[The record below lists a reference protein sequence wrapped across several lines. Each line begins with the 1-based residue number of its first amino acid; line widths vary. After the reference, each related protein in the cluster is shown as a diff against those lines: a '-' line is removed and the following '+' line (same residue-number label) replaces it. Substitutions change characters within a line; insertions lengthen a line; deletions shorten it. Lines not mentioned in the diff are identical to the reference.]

1 MQNCRQQ
8 KVFNKLCTKSVLC
21 IFWNKA
27 RKPRQTMGSSSYLQ
41 DMCRTLEIMT
51 SGTRQS
57 MGFGIPM
64 FLREPTNHIDGCYF
78 CSINVTGI
86 NKKEAQ
92 IFELQKLS
100 YRSLSY
106 RSLKCVLLHIT
117 NVYGSIPIGHSTT
130 LQEKYDAIKSVLQH
144 IKYKNHQG

>member
-1 MQNCRQQ
+1 
-8 KVFNKLCTKSVLC
+8 
-21 IFWNKA
+21 
-27 RKPRQTMGSSSYLQ
+27 
-41 DMCRTLEIMT
+41 
-51 SGTRQS
+51 
-57 MGFGIPM
+57 MGFGTLM
-64 FLREPTNHIDGCYF
+64 FLREPANHIDGCYF

-144 IKYKNHQG
+144 IKYKDMICIDLKMVNFELGQQSDYMKYPWFL